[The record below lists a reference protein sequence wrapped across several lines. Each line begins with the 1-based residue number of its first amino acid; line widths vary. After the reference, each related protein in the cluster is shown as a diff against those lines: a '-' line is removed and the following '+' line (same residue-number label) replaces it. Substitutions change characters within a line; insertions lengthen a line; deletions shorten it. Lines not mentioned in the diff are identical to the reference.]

1 MKTLNRPIRSI
12 LALFLVVLFLLP
24 MAPMAEAVSAA
35 EITVVL
41 DGTPVEFDVQPQ
53 LVSGRVLVP
62 VRFIA
67 EELGAEVDWDAST
80 RTVTIEANDDVI
92 ILTIGSSDFTINGET
107 QQMDVAPRLSGGRTL
122 VPVRFI
128 AEALDKCVDWLHPIR
143 TVAINTADERRA
155 LPLYDMT
162 FPLTVDGIRV
172 HEFVLEDGTL
182 TTWNDMPVPAPME
195 GIISLPNF
203 PTPRPLVVLLHGVTR
218 IESIHDPVYAGFDY
232 LVQQLAR
239 EGYVAVSINVNVEYT
254 LDYGE
259 SIWGGWGYDLFNQHL
274 ERLKAANDGEDMGY
288 GIDLTNTIDFD
299 QIHLIGHSR
308 GGELADII
316 YRRDRIEG
324 ISRISSIIRIAPT
337 VLRYDWEDPEFD
349 PPLGVG
355 PHPSIPVGIILPEFD
370 GDVRELEGQSVFDD
384 VLASGESDSILSLVF
399 LRGAN
404 HNFFNR
410 FMERD
415 EGTSQVNRLTR
426 AEQEEFMMHYAAS
439 FLALVSGNRAPWGAF
454 AASYAQPQTMFG
466 FHVIA
471 STYIPAPQAVIAVP
485 SAATAAAVT
494 TSGGAS
500 AGFHMQIPNE
510 DGHFNHPGVSSDKP
524 LALYDLQWSRN
535 GGAATFPL
543 LDGNFSNHHALS
555 LYIAVDS
562 SNAQNPEGQDQAIT
576 VILRDT
582 AGESRSITIPRGT
595 AALTWNPGELE
606 QNEWS
611 DYPHWV
617 GHMPLGELRIPLAL
631 FGGMD
636 LRNIAELTISFDQTN
651 TGAVMLSGIYL
662 T

>member
-1 MKTLNRPIRSI
+1 
-12 LALFLVVLFLLP
+12 
-24 MAPMAEAVSAA
+24 MAEAVNVS
-35 EITVVL
+35 EIRVVL

-67 EELGAEVDWDAST
+67 EGLNAEVDWDASS

-92 ILTIGSSDFTINGET
+92 VLTIGSTSFTINGET
-107 QQMDVAPRLSGGRTL
+107 QQMDVAPRLTGGRTL

-128 AEALDKCVDWLHPIR
+128 AEALGKCVDWLHPIR
-143 TVAINTADERRA
+143 TVAINTISETRV

-172 HEFVLEDGTL
+172 HEFILEDGTL

-195 GIISLPNF
+195 GIISIPNR

-218 IESIHDPVYAGFDY
+218 IEDIRDPVYAGFDY

-254 LDYGE
+254 FDYGE
-259 SIWGGWGYDLFNQHL
+259 SFWGMWGYDLFNQHL
-274 ERLKAANDGEDMGY
+274 ERLKAANAGEDMGY
-288 GIDLTNTIDFD
+288 GIDLTGTIDFD

-308 GGELADII
+308 GGELADIF
-316 YRRDRIEG
+316 YRRDREEG

-337 VLRYDWEDPEFD
+337 ILRYDWEDPEFGL
-349 PPLGVG
+349 PPGAG

-370 GDVRELEGQSVFDD
+370 GDVSSLEGQSVFDD
-384 VLASGESDSILSLVF
+384 VFASGESDSILSLVF

-426 AEQEEFMMHYAAS
+426 AEQEEFMMHYAAA
-439 FLALVSGNRAPWGAF
+439 FLALVTGSRAPWGAF
-454 AASYAQPQTMFG
+454 SSSYAQPQTMFG
-466 FHVIA
+466 FHAIA
-471 STYIPAPQAVIAVP
+471 STYIPTPRAVIAVP
-485 SAATAAAVT
+485 SATTAAAVG
-494 TSGGAS
+494 TSGGATV
-500 AGFHMQIPNE
+500 GFHQQVPNE
-510 DGHFNHPGVSSDKP
+510 DGHFSHPGVSADKP
-524 LALYDLQWSRN
+524 LPLYDLQWSSN
-535 GGAATFPL
+535 GGSATFPL
-543 LDGNFSNHHALS
+543 LDGNFSTSRALS

-562 SNAQNPEGQDQAIT
+562 SNGRNPQGQDQALT
-576 VILRDT
+576 VVLRDT

-595 AALTWNPGELE
+595 AALTWNPGEFE

-611 DYPHWV
+611 DTPYWV

-636 LRNIAELTISFDQTN
+636 LRNIAELTVSFDQTN
-651 TGAVMLSGIYL
+651 AGAVMLSGIYL
-662 T
+662 I